1 MRAAG
6 KLAITANRAK
16 KVASAK
22 RGAPKAPAGRLYKTE
37 SQRRS
42 EAEAKLAAT
51 RRELAAARAET
62 EALRSELAPV
72 VQQMQLAVEA
82 LTASGAEQVALE
94 QQTEGRL
101 LELDAGQGELE
112 AALLALAGERGVP
125 RQQGQLASP
134 APHSSSPAPL
144 LPPSPVSSLSL
155 SPSPHQQQHQQQQP
169 QQQQGAPGLDGLRR
183 EATAASA
190 ALRTAVAAHALAIRQ
205 LQSDQRLLRAE
216 HASSSAAA
224 EARVAA
230 LARQVSAQAEEHA
243 AWRLA
248 NAAALDELR
257 LGARQTGA
265 RVDKVDGLL
274 LRARLLGA
282 QAAAAAADE
291 DDASVA
297 SAMAGDFS
305 QLELSAAHAPGSPP
319 PPQQQQQHEHRTTL
333 LRMAQAAATD
343 AAAARR
349 ELRAEARTSE
359 LSLREATALALRRI
373 GDTSEAAAAAAAAAP
388 GGGARR
394 FGGGA
399 EGTEMRRERR
409 RAADAAAALVE
420 QASASWLA
428 QLPALVAQQ
437 VERQMARQMA
447 AVQQQVERLADH
459 DGGFG

>member
-169 QQQQGAPGLDGLRR
+169 QQQQGAPGLAGLRR
-183 EATAASA
+183 DAAAASA

-319 PPQQQQQHEHRTTL
+319 PPQQQQHEHRTTL